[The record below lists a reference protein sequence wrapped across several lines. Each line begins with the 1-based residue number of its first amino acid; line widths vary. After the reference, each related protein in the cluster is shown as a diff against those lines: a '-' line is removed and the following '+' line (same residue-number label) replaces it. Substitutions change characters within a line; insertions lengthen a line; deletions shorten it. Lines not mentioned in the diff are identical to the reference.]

1 MVSLIDDGETN
12 EVEMLEEEKEAI
24 AADLQTSIEQEQE
37 EVKKFETSRAFTEE
51 ERRHPDFT
59 KFFKRYFIP
68 VDENEL
74 KWGL

>member
-1 MVSLIDDGETN
+1 MVSLNLDGETK
-12 EVEMLEEEKEAI
+12 EVEMLKEEKKEAI

-59 KFFKRYFIP
+59 KFYKLDFHY
-68 VDENEL
+68 L
-74 KWGL
+74 